1 MHESLLSHQAAESTA
16 RITAIKNEGKAKL
29 RLEETHMRELLAF
42 KKELL
47 QAESERARE
56 LAGEEVEGRNA
67 ERQLVSEAAV
77 RSGELEAEERRE
89 GERALRAQ
97 VMEARREMDGL
108 EGRYRETLHA
118 IEVVKMMKE
127 EGMDD
132 EEEGLRREIM
142 KLELRA
148 RREIARRNLADAE
161 TRRMRVEKERDEEG
175 EGSSGLVWW

>member
-1 MHESLLSHQAAESTA
+1 
-16 RITAIKNEGKAKL
+16 
-29 RLEETHMRELLAF
+29 MRELLAF